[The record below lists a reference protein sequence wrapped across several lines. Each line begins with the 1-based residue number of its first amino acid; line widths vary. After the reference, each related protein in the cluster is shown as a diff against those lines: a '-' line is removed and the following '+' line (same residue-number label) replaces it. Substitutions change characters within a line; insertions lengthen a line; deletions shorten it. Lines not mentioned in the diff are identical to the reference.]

1 MRPRRGSRHWLQRF
15 LTPASLLLVSF
26 AAAILVGALAL
37 MSPTST
43 TGGQNRF
50 VDALFTATSAVCVTG
65 LAVVDTGTFYTRSGQ
80 VIILCLIQLGGL
92 GIITFS
98 VILLL
103 IARRRISIRDKIIV
117 QDTFTPVASSE
128 IYLLVKRV
136 FLSTFAIEGLGAL
149 CLWVFTPDRTFFSS
163 VFHAVSAFCNAGFS
177 LKSDNLVGYRYN
189 TGVNLTVCSL
199 IVLGGLGFFSHVEL
213 ARLALRKP
221 VRLSLHTRLVV
232 LVTSLLIFGGAFSF
246 YIFESRNTLKA
257 ESLKGIIL
265 ISLFQSVTA
274 RTCGF
279 NTIDLGTVTNAT
291 LYMMILLM
299 FVGASPGS
307 TGGGIKT
314 STLGVLVA
322 MARSRFLGEAGVKVF
337 HRTIPYETVSRALV
351 VLVLAFTLV
360 TFAVLALAFVEI
372 GDTPY
377 ALSPTHFIELFFEV
391 VSAFGTVGLST
402 GITPHLSDLG
412 KLILILVMFVG
423 RVGPLTVATAVGR
436 RSPRGKFRYAE
447 ENVMVG

>member
-26 AAAILVGALAL
+26 AAAILVGAFAL
-37 MSPTST
+37 MLPTST
-43 TGGQNRF
+43 TGGQHRF
-50 VDALFTATSAVCVTG
+50 IDALFTATSAVCVTG

-117 QDTFTPVASSE
+117 QSAFTPVASSE
-128 IYLLVKRV
+128 IYTLVKRI

-149 CLWVFTPDRTFFSS
+149 CLWVFTPDRTLFSS

-177 LKSDNLVGYRYN
+177 LKSDNLMSYRYN
-189 TGVNLTVCSL
+189 AGVNLTVCSL
-199 IVLGGLGFFSHVEL
+199 IVLGGLGFFTHVEL
-213 ARLALRKP
+213 ARLALRRP
-221 VRLSLHTRLVV
+221 VRLSLHSRLVL

-257 ESLKGIIL
+257 ETMKGIIL

-274 RTCGF
+274 RTAGF
-279 NTIDLGTVTNAT
+279 STIDLGTVTNAT
-291 LYMMILLM
+291 LYMVILLM

-322 MARSRFLGEAGVKVF
+322 MARSRYRGDASVHIFYRRVPSA
-337 HRTIPYETVSRALV
+337 TVAKALS
-351 VLVLAFTLV
+351 VLVLAFSLV
-360 TFAVLALAFVEI
+360 TLAVAALAFVEI
-372 GDTPY
+372 GTEPF
-377 ALSPTHFIELFFEV
+377 PQ
-391 VSAFGTVGLST
+391 
-402 GITPHLSDLG
+402 
-412 KLILILVMFVG
+412 
-423 RVGPLTVATAVGR
+423 
-436 RSPRGKFRYAE
+436 
-447 ENVMVG
+447 

>member
-1 MRPRRGSRHWLQRF
+1 
-15 LTPASLLLVSF
+15 
-26 AAAILVGALAL
+26 
-37 MSPTST
+37 
-43 TGGQNRF
+43 
-50 VDALFTATSAVCVTG
+50 
-65 LAVVDTGTFYTRSGQ
+65 
-80 VIILCLIQLGGL
+80 
-92 GIITFS
+92 
-98 VILLL
+98 
-103 IARRRISIRDKIIV
+103 
-117 QDTFTPVASSE
+117 
-128 IYLLVKRV
+128 
-136 FLSTFAIEGLGAL
+136 
-149 CLWVFTPDRTFFSS
+149 
-163 VFHAVSAFCNAGFS
+163 
-177 LKSDNLVGYRYN
+177 
-189 TGVNLTVCSL
+189 
-199 IVLGGLGFFSHVEL
+199 
-213 ARLALRKP
+213 
-221 VRLSLHTRLVV
+221 
-232 LVTSLLIFGGAFSF
+232 
-246 YIFESRNTLKA
+246 
-257 ESLKGIIL
+257 
-265 ISLFQSVTA
+265 
-274 RTCGF
+274 
-279 NTIDLGTVTNAT
+279 
-291 LYMMILLM
+291 
-299 FVGASPGS
+299 VGASPGS

-372 GDTPY
+372 GDAPY